1 MDLISRF
8 ESLLTGGDTQGRRTR
23 YGKVWRPPYLD
34 FLTSTPRSS
43 ICLSPSSHRTS
54 VSNVLSRGRGCR
66 KKKYSIG
73 PNEPL
78 FAELGRPMAGSFLV
92 NGPAAGS
99 LCPHRVPPR
108 VHLTDRS
115 PVTAGL
121 RFRFTGPVA
130 PVTGRNRSNSNL
142 NSKNSVQPVRTGIPT
157 G

>member
-1 MDLISRF
+1 MDR
-8 ESLLTGGDTQGRRTR
+8 GDTQGRRTR

-43 ICLSPSSHRTS
+43 IRLSPSSHRTS

-78 FAELGRPMAGSFLV
+78 FVELGRPMAGSFLV

-99 LCPHRVPPR
+99 LCPHRVPPDATPR
-108 VHLTDRS
+108 LHDER
-115 PVTAGL
+115 
-121 RFRFTGPVA
+121 R
-130 PVTGRNRSNSNL
+130 GRA
-142 NSKNSVQPVRTGIPT
+142 GIPIGRRNDEAAT
-157 G
+157 LKWRAACGVRLARRVRDGTQAAS